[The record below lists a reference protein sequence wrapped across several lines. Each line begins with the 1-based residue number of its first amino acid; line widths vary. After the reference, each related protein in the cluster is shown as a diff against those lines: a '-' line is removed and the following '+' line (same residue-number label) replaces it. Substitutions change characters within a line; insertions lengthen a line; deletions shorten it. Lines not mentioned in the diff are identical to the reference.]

1 MGGIMQRGARLR
13 ARGGMFGTTM
23 NAPDRALQATA
34 EPVVR
39 RLLIDLDTPLPRHWC
54 GGDAFRTAW
63 FNALSMSF
71 PVGEQFFID
80 AVRAGVAT
88 LPQDQRAAFEPAIKA
103 FVGQEATHRR
113 IHALFNA
120 HLAKQGLVNRW
131 DARALRRLKKLEGV
145 DLRIWVGATAATEHF
160 TAILAEHL
168 LSERSSPRNEGPLPS
183 SLTPAGG
190 GPGGSPAPGALS
202 GAEPRLATLWLWH
215 ASEETEH
222 RSTAFDLYRAMG
234 GNEEWRLRLFRVV
247 TWNFVTDA
255 LRQTLNNVWHDGS
268 FWRAR
273 TWVEGWRFLFGRDGL
288 VRALKEPWRRY
299 LRADFHPSQQ
309 DEALATAWLREHA
322 SAWEPV
328 GRAAP

>member
-1 MGGIMQRGARLR
+1 V
-13 ARGGMFGTTM
+13 
-23 NAPDRALQATA
+23 A
-34 EPVVR
+34 ELTVR
-39 RLLIDLDTPLPRHWC
+39 RLLIDLEAPFARRWN

-88 LPQDQRAAFEPAIKA
+88 LPEHQRVAFEPAIRA

-120 HLAKQGLVNRW
+120 HLEKQGLVNRW
-131 DARALRRLKKLEGV
+131 EARARARLKTLEGV

-168 LSERSSPRNEGPLPS
+168 LSDHS
-183 SLTPAGG
+183 SLAG
-190 GPGGSPAPGALS
+190 AQ
-202 GAEPRLATLWLWH
+202 PRLATLWLWH

-222 RSTAFDLYRAMG
+222 RSTAFDLYRAMD

-247 TWNFVTDA
+247 TWNFFTDA
-255 LRQTLNNVWHDGS
+255 LRQTLNNLWHDGS
-268 FWRAR
+268 FWRWR
-273 TWVEGWRFLFGRDGL
+273 TWADGWRFLFGRHGI
-288 VRALKEPWRRY
+288 VRTLRQPWRRY
-299 LRADFHPSQQ
+299 LSADFHPSQQ
-309 DEALATAWLREHA
+309 DDRLAATWLREHA
-322 SAWEPV
+322 SAWQPV
-328 GRAAP
+328 GGATS